1 MDLFVNK
8 VDDGY
13 GGYIYD
19 LTGAG
24 YVAFIALILM
34 LVCVAALLKKK
45 KNAAKLTTLQIVFSG
60 AAMALAFVTSTYC
73 KLFEMPMGG
82 SVTLFS
88 MLFIVLIAYWYG
100 LKTGLMVGIA
110 YGLLQMII
118 DPYIISLPQM
128 LCDYPLAF
136 GALGLAGL
144 FTNKKWGLQIG
155 YVVAVFGRFVFAV
168 LSGVIFFASYTPEGM
183 NPIWYSIT
191 YNGGYLLA
199 EAVMTLVVIC
209 IPAVAKAMKR
219 VKNMANEK

>member
-24 YVAFIALILM
+24 YVAFIAIILM
-34 LVCVAALLKKK
+34 LVCVAALLKKNK
-45 KNAAKLTTLQIVFSG
+45 SGAKLTTLQIAFSG

-73 KLFEMPMGG
+73 KLFKMPMGG

-100 LKTGLMVGIA
+100 LKTGLMVGVA

-144 FTNKKWGLQIG
+144 FSNKKWGLQIG

-168 LSGVIFFASYTPEGM
+168 LSGVIFFASYAPEGM

-191 YNGGYLLA
+191 YNAGYLFA
-199 EAVMTLVVIC
+199 EAAITLVVIC

-219 VKNMANEK
+219 VKNMAK

>member
-1 MDLFVNK
+1 MDFFVTK
-8 VDDGY
+8 IDDGY
-13 GGYIYD
+13 GGFMYD

-34 LVCVAALLKKK
+34 LVCIAAILKKEK
-45 KNAAKLTTLQIVFSG
+45 SSAKLTTVQIAFSG
-60 AAMALAFVTSTYC
+60 AAMALAFITSTYC

-82 SVTLFS
+82 SVTLCS

-118 DPYIISLPQM
+118 DPYIISFPQM

-144 FTNKKWGLQIG
+144 FSNRKWGLQIG
-155 YVVAVFGRFVFAV
+155 YVVAVFGRYVFAV
-168 LSGVIFFASYTPEGM
+168 LSGVIFFASYAPEGM
-183 NPIWYSIT
+183 NPLWYSIV

-199 EAVMTLVVIC
+199 EAVITLVIIC

>member
-1 MDLFVNK
+1 MNLFVNK

-13 GGYIYD
+13 GGYMYD
-19 LTGAG
+19 LTGSG
-24 YVAFIALILM
+24 YVAFIAIILM
-34 LVCVAALLKKK
+34 LVCVAALFK
-45 KNAAKLTTLQIVFSG
+45 KNKKDTKMTTLQIAFSG
-60 AAMALAFVTSTYC
+60 VAMALAFVTSTYC
-73 KLFEMPMGG
+73 KLFKMPMGG

-100 LKTGLMVGIA
+100 LKTGLMVGVA

-144 FTNKKWGLQIG
+144 FSNKKWGLQIG

-168 LSGVIFFASYTPEGM
+168 LSGVIFFASYAPEGM
-183 NPIWYSIT
+183 NPLWYSVT
-191 YNGGYLLA
+191 YNGGYLFA
-199 EAVMTLVVIC
+199 EAAVTMVVIC

-219 VKNMANEK
+219 VKNMAI

>member
-1 MDLFVNK
+1 MDFFVTK
-8 VDDGY
+8 IDDGY
-13 GGYIYD
+13 GGFMYE

-24 YVAFIALILM
+24 YVAFIAIILM
-34 LVCVAALLKKK
+34 LVCVAALLR
-45 KNAAKLTTLQIVFSG
+45 KNKSGAKMTTLQIAFSG

-100 LKTGLMVGIA
+100 LKTGLMVGVA

-144 FTNKKWGLQIG
+144 FSTKKWGLQIG

-168 LSGVIFFASYTPEGM
+168 LSGVIFFASYAPDGM
-183 NPIWYSIT
+183 NPLWYSVA

-199 EAVMTLVVIC
+199 EAVITLVIIC
-209 IPAVAKAMKR
+209 IPAVAKAMKQ